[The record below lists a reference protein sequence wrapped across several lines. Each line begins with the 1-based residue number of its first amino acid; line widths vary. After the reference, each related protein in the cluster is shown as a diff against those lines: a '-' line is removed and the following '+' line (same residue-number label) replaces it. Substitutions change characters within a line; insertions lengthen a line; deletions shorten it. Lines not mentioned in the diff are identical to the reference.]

1 MIDDMDMISE
11 PSQTNDIDSADV
23 ASDEMTDGTT
33 DDTTYG
39 MTDDTTYG
47 ARNDAAYGMTDDTA
61 NDTTYGTPNDTAQT
75 SSADAL
81 WPSDTGALSEQ
92 SRRAL
97 VAVLRGP
104 YLSSQRNPKL
114 WKALRA
120 DESAIRSRLN
130 DLFLELVVDDNDEF
144 AFVRKVDAPQIDPP
158 SALRSMNLTFVDTLM
173 LIVLRQMLLA
183 ASGQPRVIV
192 GRDDVFDQLA
202 VYNHG
207 DEQTYRRS
215 LNASWKRMSD
225 TLHVLHTLTD
235 DRVEISPVV
244 KFIIDPNR
252 VTALTEKYRRV
263 AANTN
268 PDGRAN
274 SLANKFDGLDE
285 SDRPH
290 EPSGSDE
297 PDESDEPVEPGRPH
311 KPDNSDELYRQGER
325 HGKDARHHH
334 DERDRP
340 AQQGA
345 QGTLDGLDEQGTVS

>member
-1 MIDDMDMISE
+1 MNDDADMIPE
-11 PSQTNDIDSADV
+11 PSQANDIDSADV

-33 DDTTYG
+33 DDTANDTVYGTTDDTTYG
-39 MTDDTTYG
+39 MTDDPAYG
-47 ARNDAAYGMTDDTA
+47 APNNTEYGMTDGTV

-104 YLSSQRNPKL
+104 YLSSRRNPKL

-183 ASGQPRVIV
+183 ASGEPRVIV

-225 TLHVLHTLTD
+225 TLHVLHTLAD

-252 VTALTEKYRRV
+252 VTTLTEEYRRV

-274 SLANKFDGLDE
+274 SLANKFDGPDE

-290 EPSGSDE
+290 EPSGSD
-297 PDESDEPVEPGRPH
+297 
-311 KPDNSDELYRQGER
+311 
-325 HGKDARHHH
+325 
-334 DERDRP
+334 
-340 AQQGA
+340 
-345 QGTLDGLDEQGTVS
+345 